1 MVYNLIFLCKRSFIT
16 IKKYWNW
23 LRVQCFKYCNN
34 VQSNAQINTSNIA
47 IINYDLLGKLLKE
60 TIYTT
65 QNLVF
70 YDVLAFYIFVAY
82 SLGRMALCCR
92 SSFMSLFI
100 VSFLAHL
107 VMSLCNHALSV
118 VCHCRCHRHLRLR
131 CCLCHHWHWR
141 LCTAL
146 PVTDLI
152 IEASYLTNIC
162 SYAPS
167 ICTWILSQCDIYFL
181 NGGHFSKFLYLAL
194 LSTWLNLEPSYLAQL
209 CTYTG
214 ATHREEIIHL
224 SIIFLKLWIFF

>member
-1 MVYNLIFLCKRSFIT
+1 MHILGAKCTHSICHGPLQQGVRIDSVNLERH
-16 IKKYWNW
+16 
-23 LRVQCFKYCNN
+23 LRLHFWQ
-34 VQSNAQINTSNIA
+34 
-47 IINYDLLGKLLKE
+47 
-60 TIYTT
+60 
-65 QNLVF
+65 
-70 YDVLAFYIFVAY
+70 
-82 SLGRMALCCR
+82 
-92 SSFMSLFI
+92 
-100 VSFLAHL
+100 FLAHF

-118 VCHCRCHRHLRLR
+118 VCHCRRHW
-131 CCLCHHWHWR
+131 CQHQH

-146 PVTDLI
+146 PVTGLI

-167 ICTWILSQCDIYFL
+167 ICTWNIKSMWHIFL

-224 SIIFLKLWIFF
+224 SIIFLKLWIFKKIHILHFLTHWQRCQRY